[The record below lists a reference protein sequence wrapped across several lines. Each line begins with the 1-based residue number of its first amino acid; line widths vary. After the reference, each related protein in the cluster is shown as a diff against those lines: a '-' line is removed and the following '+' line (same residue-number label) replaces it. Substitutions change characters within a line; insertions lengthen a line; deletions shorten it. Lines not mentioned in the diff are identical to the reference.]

1 MHFFGTPLLGML
13 SFRVELNLTILTPE
27 TKITQ
32 SSFQARS
39 GSSEPREEEEEEE
52 EEEAKG
58 KSLLKQMNAKKRGIP
73 NTRKPTVSGVQLLL
87 RNPKLQSS

>member
-39 GSSEPREEEEEEE
+39 GSSEPREKEEE